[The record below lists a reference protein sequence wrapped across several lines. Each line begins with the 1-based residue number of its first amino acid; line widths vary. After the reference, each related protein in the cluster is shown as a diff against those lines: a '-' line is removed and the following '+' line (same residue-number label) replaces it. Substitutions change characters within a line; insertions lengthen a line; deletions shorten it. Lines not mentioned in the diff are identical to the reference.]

1 MRKKNWNN
9 DEKADFLIRI
19 GGLLDQ
25 GYTISETLELFLKYD
40 KEKLKPMMY
49 QLLEELK
56 NGRSFSDALLVL
68 EIPEHI
74 ISFVHF
80 AENYGNL
87 SSGLQEGGNLLRKTD
102 ENKRKLQKL
111 FKYPIFLL
119 WILIIFFVIIYK
131 FLFPQFALL
140 FSTLNISLPL
150 ITRLFMFTLEN
161 TPTFF
166 LLFLI
171 IMSTCSI
178 YFVAFFNKKS
188 VFEKARFIAKLPL
201 IGNFYKMIST
211 YFFTTNLSYLIK
223 NGMSIYDA
231 LNLFKDQKK
240 LGYISIVATAIISK
254 LEKGQTLHQAL
265 LSEPLFLK
273 GLAFIVDH
281 GQSSGRLDSELNYY
295 GRWVLLDFEEKLKRI
310 FMIIQPTLFVFIGLI
325 ILFMFTSIMLPI
337 YTLMK
342 DF

>member
-1 MRKKNWNN
+1 MKKKNWNN

-68 EIPEHI
+68 EIPEYI

-87 SSGLQEGGNLLRKTD
+87 SSGLQEGGVLLRKTD

-131 FLFPQFALL
+131 FLLPQFVLL

-171 IMSTCSI
+171 IMSTGSI

-188 VFEKARFIAKLPL
+188 VFEKARFIAKSPL

-211 YFFTTNLSYLIK
+211 YFFATNLSYLIK

-240 LGYISIVATAIISK
+240 LGYISIVAKAIISR

-281 GQSSGRLDSELNYY
+281 GQSSGRLDNELNDY
-295 GRWVLLDFEEKLKRI
+295 GRWILLDFEGKLKKI

-325 ILFMFTSIMLPI
+325 ILFMFISIMLPI

-342 DF
+342 GF